1 MGFLSGEDPPKVSR
15 PARRTRCGPLEPP
28 LLSFAMKRSSVAGEK
43 LSFQANLE
51 NWAEGMDYCAVHVPA
66 EITEALG
73 TKGPVLVMARVN
85 ESEPFQVS
93 LFPIGSGKHCIRIK
107 AKVRQ
112 ETKTKTG
119 DSVRVRFTVL
129 DRAEVNI
136 PNDLMSALRAEGVT
150 EDFASLPPGKK
161 SFTIRRIDEA
171 AKPETRAKRI
181 QDAVEAAIERR
192 EHLVGSARDRD
203 ALATSE
209 SQRPS
214 RQPENGRVK
223 KPSQK
228 PESDLPK
235 GMGAPATRALNGAG
249 FATLKRLTR
258 ATHQELL
265 ELHGFGPKAMKLVLA
280 ALDAKGLS
288 VAEPPGDP
296 KATNP
301 RS

>member
-1 MGFLSGEDPPKVSR
+1 
-15 PARRTRCGPLEPP
+15 
-28 LLSFAMKRSSVAGEK
+28 MKRSPVAGQK

-85 ESEPFQVS
+85 DSEPFQVS
-93 LFPIGSGKHCIRIK
+93 LFPVGGGKHCIRIK

-129 DRAEVNI
+129 DRAEVLL
-136 PNDLMSALRAEGVT
+136 PKDLVSALRAEGVT
-150 EDFASLPPGKK
+150 EDFASLPPGKQ

-181 QDAVEAAIERR
+181 QEAVEAAIERR
-192 EHLVGSARDRD
+192 EQRVGSARDRN

-209 SQRPS
+209 SRRPS
-214 RQPENGRVK
+214 RQAEKGELMK
-223 KPSQK
+223 KPTKSM
-228 PESDLPK
+228 ESDLPK

-249 FATLKRLTR
+249 FATLKQLTQ
-258 ATHQELL
+258 ATQQELL

-280 ALDAKGLS
+280 ALDAQGLS
-288 VAEPPGDP
+288 LAEPPGDP
-296 KATNP
+296 KAKKP